1 MAFCAKRET
10 SVKRE
15 TRGGEK
21 MGRSP
26 RLAHKAPV
34 MQATVIRLRKPYKA
48 FAGGSFMEKE
58 LN

>member
-1 MAFCAKRET
+1 
-10 SVKRE
+10 
-15 TRGGEK
+15 

-34 MQATVIRLRKPYKA
+34 MQATDIRLRKLYNA
-48 FAGGSFMEKE
+48 CAGGSFMEKE

>member
-1 MAFCAKRET
+1 M
-10 SVKRE
+10 KRE

-26 RLAHKAPV
+26 RLVHKAPV

>member
-1 MAFCAKRET
+1 
-10 SVKRE
+10 
-15 TRGGEK
+15 
-21 MGRSP
+21 MGPSP
-26 RLAHKAPV
+26 RLAHKVPV